1 MILIANTDRSGSLET
16 PDSETQHKGIRSA
29 TRVPRLVR
37 KTRESLHPAQ
47 CPHTAAHQVE
57 IRMRGM
63 GDHSAQNYSIR
74 RFLNYISLHRER
86 NH

>member
-29 TRVPRLVR
+29 TRVPRLVGQ
-37 KTRESLHPAQ
+37 TREALHPAQ

-57 IRMRGM
+57 ILDKSGW
-63 GDHSAQNYSIR
+63 ATTVLKTIR
-74 RFLNYISLHRER
+74 FDDF
-86 NH
+86 